1 MKPVHRAIVFLQQAR
16 DIIDEEAYYTSGVDD
31 GERLIELQDA
41 AHDMGAILHN
51 LEQLD
56 GAP

>member
-16 DIIDEEAYYTSGVDD
+16 DIIDEEANYTSGVDD
-31 GERLIELQDA
+31 GERLIALEDA
-41 AHDMGAILHN
+41 AHDIGTILCN